1 MNSGRVGFG
10 NDTRIAWSRCSP
22 SCLQAAM
29 MAYHENGPEF
39 VPDFDV
45 RVSRLGL
52 RAFPLLA

>member
-1 MNSGRVGFG
+1 
-10 NDTRIAWSRCSP
+10 
-22 SCLQAAM
+22 M

-52 RAFPLLA
+52 RAFPLLV